1 MDKYIGKLLDNRYE
15 VKELIGTGG
24 MANVYKARCTRL
36 CRHVAIKILKDEFAS
51 DPEFKRRFKNESNA
65 VARLSHKNIVNVYDI
80 STSGSVEYIVMELIE
95 GITLKEYLY
104 KKEKLDWKQTLFFAF
119 QIAEALEHAHS
130 RGIIHQDIK
139 PQNIMLLRDGTLKVA
154 DFGIA
159 KLENEGETQVIKE
172 AIGSVHYISPEQA
185 RGSKI
190 DSRTDIYSLG
200 VVMYE
205 MITGRTPFK
214 GDSAI
219 SIVMQHI
226 NALPVPPSSVID
238 DYIPKA
244 LEFIIE
250 KSMCPSLKR
259 RYVSAKEMIE
269 DIEKVKNNP
278 EIIFINDQFE
288 DTSDIDKTVALN
300 FSKSEMTLPNKK
312 VAQNSPKKAVPII
325 EEHQEDEEYEEDYE
339 PTRSKKGTVIAV
351 FIVLL
356 IVATSAIYA
365 FSSIFLTGPNKRI
378 APNLVNKQYV
388 EVLED
393 DNLKDYNIEITEE
406 IFNSQ
411 PKGTIIEQQP
421 KENVTMLENE
431 YIYVTVSKG
440 PKTLVVPDVSNFDYT
455 QAEIEFRRQ
464 NIEFEIIQEYSEKF
478 DEGKV
483 TRTEPMINEEITE
496 DTIVTIFVSAGME
509 VEIVTVP
516 SLDKLTIIEAKKA
529 LETIGLLLGDISY
542 ETSLNTE
549 GTVIA
554 QDIKSG
560 TETISGTEISIIV
573 SKEPDEPSEEQKTK
587 IITVNIPQDLGYEVV
602 LMEVFADNELIY
614 GNTHGINQGS
624 FTLEITGTDSK
635 TVYIYADNK
644 LVEEIVVVFN

>member
-250 KSMCPSLKR
+250 KAMCPSLKR

-278 EIIFINDQFE
+278 EIIFINEQFE

-312 VAQNSPKKAVPII
+312 VAQNPPKKAVPII
-325 EEHQEDEEYEEDYE
+325 EEYQEDEEYEEDYE

-365 FSSIFLTGPNKRI
+365 FSSIFLTEPNKRI

-406 IFNSQ
+406 IFNIE
-411 PKGTIIEQQP
+411 PKGTIIQQQP
-421 KENVTMLENE
+421 KENVAMLENE

-560 TETISGTEISIIV
+560 TETISGTKISIIV